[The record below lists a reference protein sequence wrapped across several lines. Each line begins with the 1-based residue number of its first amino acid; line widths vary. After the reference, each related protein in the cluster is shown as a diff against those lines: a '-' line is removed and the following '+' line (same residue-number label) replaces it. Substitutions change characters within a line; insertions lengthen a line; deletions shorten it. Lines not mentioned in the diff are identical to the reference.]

1 LDIKILE
8 EVEAELL
15 ELEEQL
21 DVYSGVLFENR
32 QRDDMRKSK
41 VTGGLRL
48 APHPAF
54 LTELYD
60 HDLVAAYANT
70 KFNQKVK
77 SSNGSRYKESKEVE
91 DSLFPGFLLD
101 ELNPLPGQLEG
112 PQILVKITQA
122 QDFKVLHRTY
132 AFYWLY

>member
-48 APHPAF
+48 APHPG
-54 LTELYD
+54 
-60 HDLVAAYANT
+60 
-70 KFNQKVK
+70 KVDTHIH
-77 SSNGSRYKESKEVE
+77 Y
-91 DSLFPGFLLD
+91 F
-101 ELNPLPGQLEG
+101 
-112 PQILVKITQA
+112 
-122 QDFKVLHRTY
+122 
-132 AFYWLY
+132 